1 MNADRCWTCG
11 RPRGLSQRRASWSLN
26 MGTPFVPR
34 TADPTHT
41 PAQSINDLICVASIY
56 RNGGTSGETHLC
68 DACLAIGVRAI
79 KVKLEELLGELDIA
93 TDKDA
98 ALADLTQRLGAL
110 QARHKNVCFDH
121 DRMQDRLRDV
131 LPPKTVDEPETVR
144 MARWECDRGKAENRT

>member
-11 RPRGLSQRRASWSLN
+11 RPRGLSQLRTSWSLH

-34 TADPTHT
+34 TPDPADT

-56 RNGGTSGETHLC
+56 RNGGTSRETHLC

-98 ALADLTQRLGAL
+98 ALADMTERLGAL
-110 QARHKNVCFDH
+110 QARYKNICFDH

-131 LPPKTVDEPETVR
+131 LPAPMENESEAIR
-144 MARWECDRGKAENRT
+144 MARWECERGKVGSRT